1 LKLASG
7 IKERMDKAKIDIESL
22 TVSRIL
28 VVVAHP
34 DDIESWCA
42 GTICRFVDAG
52 KHVCYVLCTSGD
64 KGTSDPTLTL
74 QQVTEIREAEQLE
87 AAGILGVD
95 CVTFLRW
102 PDSEVEA
109 TLALRR
115 EFVHQIRYHRPDLV
129 ITHDPVPP
137 YRLHPDHRAVGRAT
151 LDAIFPCARDPLTF
165 AEQINKEG
173 LQAHTVP
180 EVWLFA
186 TETPDIWI
194 DIATT
199 LPRKIEARLAHTS
212 QHTDAGELERN
223 WHRRAAEVGEAS
235 GLAAAEAFKKVD
247 FR

>member
-1 LKLASG
+1 MNKV
-7 IKERMDKAKIDIESL
+7 KVEIEAL
-22 TVSRIL
+22 DVSRIL
-28 VVVAHP
+28 VIVAHP

-52 KHVCYVLCTSGD
+52 KQVCYVLCTSGD
-64 KGTSDPTLTL
+64 KGTNDPKLTRE
-74 QQVTEIREAEQLE
+74 QVSEIREAEQLE
-87 AAGILGVD
+87 AASKLGVD

-115 EFVHQIRYHRPDLV
+115 ELVRQIRFHRPDLV

-165 AEQINKEG
+165 VEQIERDG

-180 EVWLFA
+180 DVWLFA
-186 TETPDIWI
+186 TEEPDIWI
-194 DIATT
+194 DIANT

-223 WHRRAAEVGEAS
+223 WYRRAAEVGEIF
-235 GLAAAEAFKKVD
+235 GLVAAEAFKKVD